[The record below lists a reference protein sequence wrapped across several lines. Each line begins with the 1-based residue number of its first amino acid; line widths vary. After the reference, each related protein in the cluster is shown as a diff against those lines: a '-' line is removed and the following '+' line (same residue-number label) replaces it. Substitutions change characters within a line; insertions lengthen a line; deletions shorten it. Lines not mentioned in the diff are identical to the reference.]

1 MSNLLTKIRFY
12 LFKFYK
18 KKGAFLMP
26 GNLTT
31 EEKKSLLRVARRA
44 ISEAVRQEVI
54 TPLHLDNLSPT
65 LQKNGASFVTLT
77 INGELRGC
85 IGALEAYQPL
95 ALDVQE
101 HAIAAALH
109 DHRFPRVTP
118 YELGSINIEISWLSE
133 AVDLVYGK
141 PLDLPILLHPGIDG
155 VILQDG
161 FRKATFLPQVWQQ
174 LPDPVE
180 FLGHLCNKMGA
191 ESDLWQRRLLKVKTY
206 QVEEFSEAQ
215 VK

>member
-1 MSNLLTKIRFY
+1 
-12 LFKFYK
+12 
-18 KKGAFLMP
+18 MP
-26 GNLTT
+26 GKLTT
-31 EEKKSLLRVARRA
+31 EEKIFLLRIARRA
-44 ISEAVRQEVI
+44 MNEAVRKEVI
-54 TPLHLDNLSPT
+54 APLHLENLSPT

-77 INGELRGC
+77 IKGDLRGC
-85 IGALEAYQPL
+85 IGTLEAYQPL

-101 HAIAAALH
+101 HSIAAALQ
-109 DHRFPRVTP
+109 DHRFPRVIP
-118 YELGSINIEISWLSE
+118 SELGAIDIEISWLGE

-141 PLDLPILLHPGIDG
+141 PLDLPQMVNPGIDG

-180 FLGHLCNKMGA
+180 FLSHLCNKMGA

>member
-1 MSNLLTKIRFY
+1 MR
-12 LFKFYK
+12 
-18 KKGAFLMP
+18 
-26 GNLTT
+26 
-31 EEKKSLLRVARRA
+31 
-44 ISEAVRQEVI
+44 EAVSKEEI
-54 TPLHLDNLSPT
+54 TPLQMENLSST

-77 INGELRGC
+77 IEGELRGC

-101 HAIAAALH
+101 HAIAAALQ
-109 DHRFPRVTP
+109 DYRFPRVTP
-118 YELGSINIEISWLSE
+118 AELESIHVEISWLSE
-133 AVDLVYGK
+133 AVDLDYDN
-141 PLDLPILLHPGIDG
+141 PLELPKLLHPRLEG

-174 LPDPVE
+174 LPDPVV

-191 ESDLWQRRLLKVKTY
+191 ASDLWQKRLLKVKTY

-215 VK
+215 VL

>member
-1 MSNLLTKIRFY
+1 
-12 LFKFYK
+12 
-18 KKGAFLMP
+18 MP
-26 GNLTT
+26 GKLTI
-31 EEKKSLLRVARRA
+31 EEKNTLLRIARRA
-44 ISEAVRQEVI
+44 MCEAVQNEVL
-54 TPLHLDNLSPT
+54 TPLHMDNLSPN

-77 INGELRGC
+77 INGDLRGC

-101 HAIAAALH
+101 HAIAAALQ
-109 DHRFPRVTP
+109 DYRFPTVTP
-118 YELGSINIEISWLSE
+118 AELESIHMEISWLSE
-133 AVDLVYGK
+133 AVDLVYK
-141 PLDLPILLHPGIDG
+141 EPLDLPNLLHPGVDG

-174 LPDPVE
+174 LPDPVV

-191 ESDLWQRRLLKVKTY
+191 ASDLWQKRLVKVKTY

-215 VK
+215 AV

>member
-1 MSNLLTKIRFY
+1 
-12 LFKFYK
+12 
-18 KKGAFLMP
+18 MP

-31 EEKKSLLRVARRA
+31 EEKGSLLRIARRA
-44 ISEAVRQEVI
+44 MSEAVSKEVI
-54 TPLHLDNLSPT
+54 TSLHLENLSPT
-65 LQKNGASFVTLT
+65 LRINGASFVTLT
-77 INGELRGC
+77 IKGDLRGC

-101 HAIAAALH
+101 HAIAAALQ
-109 DHRFPRVTP
+109 DHRFPRVLP
-118 YELGSINIEISWLSE
+118 SELGSIEIEISWLSE
-133 AVDLVYGK
+133 AVDLTYQN
-141 PLDLPILLHPGIDG
+141 PLDLPKLLHPGIDG

-191 ESDLWQRRLLKVKTY
+191 ESYLWQRRLLKVKTY
-206 QVEEFSEAQ
+206 QVEEFNEAQ

>member
-1 MSNLLTKIRFY
+1 
-12 LFKFYK
+12 
-18 KKGAFLMP
+18 MP
-26 GNLTT
+26 GKLTN
-31 EEKKSLLRVARRA
+31 EDKKHLLHIARQA
-44 ISEAVRQEVI
+44 LNEAVRNEVI
-54 TPLHLDNLSPT
+54 TPLNLDNLSPT
-65 LQKNGASFVTLT
+65 LQNDGASFVTLT

-101 HAIAAALH
+101 HAIAAALQ
-109 DHRFPRVTP
+109 DYRFPRVTP
-118 YELGSINIEISWLSE
+118 AELSSISIEISWLSE
-133 AVDLVYGK
+133 AVDLHYEK
-141 PLDLPILLHPGIDG
+141 PLDLPDCLRPGIDG

-174 LPDPVE
+174 LPDPVV

-191 ESDLWQRRLLKVKTY
+191 ASDLWQRRLLKVKTY

-215 VK
+215 VE

>member
-1 MSNLLTKIRFY
+1 
-12 LFKFYK
+12 
-18 KKGAFLMP
+18 MP
-26 GNLTT
+26 GKLTN
-31 EEKKSLLRVARRA
+31 EEKDALLQIARRA
-44 ISEAVRQEVI
+44 MSEAVRKELV
-54 TPLHLDNLSPT
+54 TPLHMDNLSPT

-77 INGELRGC
+77 INGDLRGC

-101 HAIAAALH
+101 HAIAAALQ
-109 DHRFPRVTP
+109 DYRFPRVTIT
-118 YELGSINIEISWLSE
+118 ELESIHIEISWLSE
-133 AVDLVYGK
+133 AVDLVYEE
-141 PLDLPILLHPGIDG
+141 PLELTKLLHPGVDG

-174 LPDPVE
+174 LPDPVV

-191 ESDLWQRRLLKVKTY
+191 ASDLWQKRLLKVKTY

-215 VK
+215 VL